1 MALAHPPI
9 GHKYVAAEYTSEWVA
24 VIAIFVM
31 QGLSLKLNDLK
42 HAVRLYKFNAF
53 LQMYNLVFIPIVVF
67 AGSRLLMWSGILVKD
82 MCDGMVVTACLP
94 MTINMVLVL
103 TASSGGNEACAL
115 LNATAGNFMGVFLT
129 PAYLLLFLN

>member
-1 MALAHPPI
+1 
-9 GHKYVAAEYTSEWVA
+9 
-24 VIAIFVM
+24 
-31 QGLSLKLNDLK
+31 
-42 HAVRLYKFNAF
+42 
-53 LQMYNLVFIPIVVF
+53 
-67 AGSRLLMWSGILVKD
+67 MWSGILIKD

-129 PAYLLLFLN
+129 PAYLLLFLNQDSDIKFFDVVLKLSYRVLAPTIIGLLL